1 MISFRPYN
9 LVIPI
14 FKIEDKVPGGVPAL
28 RAAFVSDIQEDEYL
42 FAIGLKN
49 ATEVREAMETIG
61 EMGLE
66 FDDASS
72 RSEDFTILAKEG
84 IWWPVAWLVNNGGS
98 SWFIADVEAPV

>member
-14 FKIEDKVPGGVPAL
+14 FKIEDKIPGGIQAIRL
-28 RAAFVSDIQEDEYL
+28 AFTSDTQEDEYL
-42 FAIGLKN
+42 FAIGLQN
-49 ATEVREAMETIG
+49 ATEVRKAMNLVE

-66 FDDASS
+66 FDDAAS

-84 IWWPVAWLVNNGGS
+84 IWWPVAWLVNNDGS